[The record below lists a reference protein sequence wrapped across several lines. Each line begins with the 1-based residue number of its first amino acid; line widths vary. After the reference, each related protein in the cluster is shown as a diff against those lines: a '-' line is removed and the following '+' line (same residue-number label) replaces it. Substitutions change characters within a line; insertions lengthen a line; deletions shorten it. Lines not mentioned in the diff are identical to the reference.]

1 MHRRHR
7 LEMRV
12 LLGLYEE
19 EGHGIVRQ
27 LEEARLALHIIVRE
41 KCFALRE
48 EAWLTDR
55 IVQGC
60 LGLGAVQI
68 RLSQLQPWT
77 RLHEPH

>member
-1 MHRRHR
+1 MHRRNR
-7 LEMRV
+7 LELRV

-41 KCFALRE
+41 

-68 RLSQLQPWT
+68 RLPQLQPWT